1 MQYRVEISARAQ
13 SKIKKNPILPFKVQ
27 SYFPLQGT
35 RRISMRLHFLFLS
48 QELVLK
54 INKIKNK
61 SDTDR
66 NNVNLP
72 FQLIFPTAN
81 DTAFSIISQ

>member
-1 MQYRVEISARAQ
+1 
-13 SKIKKNPILPFKVQ
+13 
-27 SYFPLQGT
+27 
-35 RRISMRLHFLFLS
+35 MRLHFLFLS

-66 NNVNLP
+66 NNVNLL

-81 DTAFSIISQ
+81 DTAFSLISQ